1 MILTFYE
8 QSPPLTIPKKDQ
20 FRNLIDFAK
29 FSWMGMV
36 RGGTYNR
43 MDTAVLDF
51 FVPGSLIGT
60 YSICWNVSAVLTL
73 FSKSLLSAFFPE
85 MSQLSETGGRKEIVS
100 QVEDALS
107 YTGLLV
113 IPGFVGATIIGR
125 DILSIYGAD
134 FPQGYPILLIL
145 VAAALFQSYYL
156 QLINTM
162 DALDRPDLSFR
173 VNLIFVVSNIVL
185 NFTLIHF
192 FGWSGAAFATL
203 LSTAVAMVISFRML
217 LDLLDFSIPRRQIG
231 CQIFSAIVMGII
243 VQSFNWAL
251 SSIGIDTQGLISVLA
266 SVALGGV
273 VYFFILLTV
282 SNSFRITVSRN
293 LPISELI

>member
-1 MILTFYE
+1 
-8 QSPPLTIPKKDQ
+8 
-20 FRNLIDFAK
+20 
-29 FSWMGMV
+29 
-36 RGGTYNR
+36 
-43 MDTAVLDF
+43 
-51 FVPGSLIGT
+51 
-60 YSICWNVSAVLTL
+60 
-73 FSKSLLSAFFPE
+73 
-85 MSQLSETGGRKEIVS
+85 
-100 QVEDALS
+100 
-107 YTGLLV
+107 
-113 IPGFVGATIIGR
+113 VGATIIGR
-125 DILSIYGAD
+125 GILSIYGAD

-173 VNLIFVVSNIVL
+173 VNLIFVVSNIIL

>member
-1 MILTFYE
+1 
-8 QSPPLTIPKKDQ
+8 
-20 FRNLIDFAK
+20 
-29 FSWMGMV
+29 
-36 RGGTYNR
+36 
-43 MDTAVLDF
+43 
-51 FVPGSLIGT
+51 
-60 YSICWNVSAVLTL
+60 
-73 FSKSLLSAFFPE
+73 
-85 MSQLSETGGRKEIVS
+85 
-100 QVEDALS
+100 
-107 YTGLLV
+107 
-113 IPGFVGATIIGR
+113 VGATIIGR
-125 DILSIYGAD
+125 GILSIYGAD
-134 FPQGYPILLIL
+134 FPQDYPILLIL

-173 VNLIFVVSNIVL
+173 VNLIFVVSNIIL

-217 LDLLDFSIPRRQIG
+217 LDLLDFSIPRRQVG